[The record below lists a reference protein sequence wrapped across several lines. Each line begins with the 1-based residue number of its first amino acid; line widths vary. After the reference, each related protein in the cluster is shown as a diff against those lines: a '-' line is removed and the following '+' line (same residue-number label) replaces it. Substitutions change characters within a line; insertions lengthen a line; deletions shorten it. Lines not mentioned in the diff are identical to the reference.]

1 MDFFEISHPIKKIG
15 QDKYVIG
22 KQALDP
28 LVLIE
33 GKKIQTEIGQFK
45 NVLSD
50 SSTAISGFTENSF
63 IENLVLQTGIF
74 QDISGEV
81 FRSASGFTENSFI
94 DNLVLQTGIFQDI
107 SGETFYSEKGSSQA
121 FHVSGINIAE
131 SLIKVS
137 GDLIST
143 GLHLQQHIDS
153 LSGDLVSTG
162 LHLHEHIDSLSGD
175 LLSTGLHLQQ
185 HIDSL
190 SGDLL
195 STGLH
200 LHEHIDSLSG
210 DLISTGL
217 HLQQHIDSLSG
228 DLLSTGLH
236 LHEHIENLEERI
248 NNINSNTGI
257 SLVSGNYKEQRFLLE
272 EAFEE
277 DEFGDI
283 VPTNHPFISDPMWI
297 LKGDNDLELRSNV
310 WRYDTGPEAFTK
322 DISF

>member
-200 LHEHIDSLSG
+200 L
-210 DLISTGL
+210 
-217 HLQQHIDSLSG
+217 QQHIDSLSG

-297 LKGDNDLELRSNV
+297 LKGDNDLELRANV

>member
-15 QDKYVIG
+15 QDKYAIG

-63 IENLVLQTGIF
+63 IDNLALQTGIF

-94 DNLVLQTGIFQDI
+94 DNLALQTGIFQDI
-107 SGETFYSEKGSSQA
+107 SGETFYSKKGSSQA

-143 GLHLQQHIDS
+143 GLHL
-153 LSGDLVSTG
+153 
-162 LHLHEHIDSLSGD
+162 HEHIDSLSGD
-175 LLSTGLHLQQ
+175 LISTGLHLQQ

-190 SGDLL
+190 SGDLI

-283 VPTNHPFISDPMWI
+283 VPTNHPFVSDPMWI
-297 LKGDNDLELRSNV
+297 LKADGDLELRANV

>member
-1 MDFFEISHPIKKIG
+1 MDFFEINHPIKKIG

-22 KQALDP
+22 KQALEP

-45 NVLSD
+45 NILSD
-50 SSTAISGFTENSF
+50 SSTAISGFAENSF
-63 IENLVLQTGIF
+63 IDNLVLQTGIF
-74 QDISGEV
+74 QNISGEV
-81 FRSASGFTENSFI
+81 FRSIRGFTENSFI

-121 FHVSGINIAE
+121 FYVSGINIAE

-143 GLHLQQHIDS
+143 GLHLHEHIDS
-153 LSGDLVSTG
+153 LSGDLVSTR

-175 LLSTGLHLQQ
+175 LMSTR
-185 HIDSL
+185 
-190 SGDLL
+190 
-195 STGLH
+195 LH

-217 HLQQHIDSLSG
+217 HL
-228 DLLSTGLH
+228 
-236 LHEHIENLEERI
+236 HEHIENLEERI
-248 NNINSNTGI
+248 NNTNSNTGI

-277 DEFGDI
+277 DELGDI

-297 LKGDNDLELRSNV
+297 LKGDNDLELRANV

>member
-1 MDFFEISHPIKKIG
+1 MDFFEINHPIKKIG

-22 KQALDP
+22 KQALEP

-45 NVLSD
+45 NILSD
-50 SSTAISGFTENSF
+50 SSTAISGFAENSF
-63 IENLVLQTGIF
+63 IDNLVLQTGIF
-74 QDISGEV
+74 QNISGEV
-81 FRSASGFTENSFI
+81 FRSIRGFTENSFI

-121 FHVSGINIAE
+121 FYVSGINIAE

-143 GLHLQQHIDS
+143 GLHLHEHIDS
-153 LSGDLVSTG
+153 LSGDLVSTR
-162 LHLHEHIDSLSGD
+162 
-175 LLSTGLHLQQ
+175 
-185 HIDSL
+185 
-190 SGDLL
+190 
-195 STGLH
+195 LH

-217 HLQQHIDSLSG
+217 HL
-228 DLLSTGLH
+228 
-236 LHEHIENLEERI
+236 HEHIENLEERI
-248 NNINSNTGI
+248 NNANSNTGI

-277 DEFGDI
+277 DELGDI

-297 LKGDNDLELRSNV
+297 LKGDNDLELRANV

>member
-63 IENLVLQTGIF
+63 I
-74 QDISGEV
+74 
-81 FRSASGFTENSFI
+81 

-121 FHVSGINIAE
+121 FYVSGINIAE
-131 SLIKVS
+131 SLIKVG
-137 GDLIST
+137 GDLI
-143 GLHLQQHIDS
+143 
-153 LSGDLVSTG
+153 
-162 LHLHEHIDSLSGD
+162 
-175 LLSTGLHLQQ
+175 
-185 HIDSL
+185 
-190 SGDLL
+190 

-217 HLQQHIDSLSG
+217 HLHEHIDSLSGDLISTGLRLHEHIDSLSGDLISTGLHLHEHIDSLSGDFISTGLHLQQHIDSLSG
-228 DLLSTGLH
+228 DLISTGLHLQQHVDSLSGDLISTGLH

-248 NNINSNTGI
+248 NNINSNTGT

-297 LKGDNDLELRSNV
+297 LKADGDLELRANV

>member
-63 IENLVLQTGIF
+63 I
-74 QDISGEV
+74 
-81 FRSASGFTENSFI
+81 

-121 FHVSGINIAE
+121 FYVSGINIAE
-131 SLIKVS
+131 SLIKVG
-137 GDLIST
+137 GDLI
-143 GLHLQQHIDS
+143 
-153 LSGDLVSTG
+153 STG

-175 LLSTGLHLQQ
+175 FISTGLHLQQ
-185 HIDSL
+185 
-190 SGDLL
+190 
-195 STGLH
+195 
-200 LHEHIDSLSG
+200 HIDSLSG

-217 HLQQHIDSLSG
+217 HLQQHVDSLSG
-228 DLLSTGLH
+228 DLISTGLH

-248 NNINSNTGI
+248 NNINSNTGT

-297 LKGDNDLELRSNV
+297 LKADGDLELRANV

>member
-63 IENLVLQTGIF
+63 IDNLVLQTGIF

-107 SGETFYSEKGSSQA
+107 SGEVFRSASGFTENSFIGNLVLQTGIFQDISGETFYSEKGSSQA
-121 FHVSGINIAE
+121 FYVSGINIAE

-137 GDLIST
+137 GDLI
-143 GLHLQQHIDS
+143 
-153 LSGDLVSTG
+153 
-162 LHLHEHIDSLSGD
+162 
-175 LLSTGLHLQQ
+175 
-185 HIDSL
+185 
-190 SGDLL
+190 

-283 VPTNHPFISDPMWI
+283 VPTNHPFVSDPMWI
-297 LKGDNDLELRSNV
+297 LKGDNDLELRANV